1 MNRYILV
8 RRLRGPAILLLI
20 GVIALLHSTG
30 VVDSFSRWFWPLL
43 FILLGLIMLAER
55 AALASEDGYPGW
67 PFGPAPHPGSIDPNA
82 GTGVPAYPGQPTA
95 IVPAAHDF
103 GKDPN
108 GGQS

>member
-1 MNRYILV
+1 MNRYILI
-8 RRLRGPAILLLI
+8 RRLRGPAVLLLI

-30 VVDSFSRWFWPLL
+30 VVDNFWRWFWPLL
-43 FILLGLIMLAER
+43 FIMLGLIMLAER
-55 AALASEDGYPGW
+55 AALASEDGYSGW
-67 PFGPAPHPGSIDPNA
+67 PFGGAPHQGTIDPNT